1 MSISDARVVMWLLL
15 CVTRILFSLKA
26 RNIFSVVLKS
36 SSVVRKEF
44 VIGMNNFQAPQEGV
58 RAVNHGRGSSVFSFV
73 GFFPDFRVGFVTAQT
88 ERFER
93 NEVCVFFIISFGGG
107 GCIATFVLFEDGD
120 ALLGVFDAPLESGFA
135 GKRQRGGWE
144 WR

>member
-93 NEVCVFFIISFGGG
+93 NEICVFFILSYSKI
-107 GCIATFVLFEDGD
+107 D
-120 ALLGVFDAPLESGFA
+120 
-135 GKRQRGGWE
+135 
-144 WR
+144 